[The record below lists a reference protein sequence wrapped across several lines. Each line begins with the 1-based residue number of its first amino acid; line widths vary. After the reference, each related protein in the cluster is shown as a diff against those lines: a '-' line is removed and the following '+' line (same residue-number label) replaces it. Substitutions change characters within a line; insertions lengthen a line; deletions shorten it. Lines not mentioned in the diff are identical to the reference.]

1 MSTNFPGNPWADVHS
16 EVDLN
21 TAGVIAAL
29 NVLSY
34 EQRTANLIAY
44 LDYVTRMGMTG
55 DALTEPYVEI
65 LRRLGLNQ
73 EATS

>member
-1 MSTNFPGNPWADVHS
+1 MAEELPGNPYLDRFGGVRVDVS
-16 EVDLN
+16 AVL
-21 TAGVIAAL
+21 AL
-29 NVLSY
+29 AY

-55 DALTEPYVEI
+55 DALTGPYVEI

-73 EATS
+73 EATE

>member
-1 MSTNFPGNPWADVHS
+1 MCIRDSPYLDRFGGVRVDVS
-16 EVDLN
+16 AVL
-21 TAGVIAAL
+21 AL
-29 NVLSY
+29 AY

-55 DALTEPYVEI
+55 DALTGPYVEI

-73 EATS
+73 EATE

>member
-1 MSTNFPGNPWADVHS
+1 MTKAFPGNPYADTPYRASGDTQAVM
-16 EVDLN
+16 
-21 TAGVIAAL
+21 TALSAL
-29 NVLSY
+29 VY

-55 DALTEPYVEI
+55 DALTGPYVEI

-73 EATS
+73 EATE

>member
-1 MSTNFPGNPWADVHS
+1 MTANLPGNPY
-16 EVDLN
+16 
-21 TAGVIAAL
+21 AGREPRTETDGIMSAL
-29 NVLSY
+29 DTLSY

-55 DALTEPYVEI
+55 DALTGPYVEI

-73 EATS
+73 EATE